1 MNLENLDI
9 NKEENLV
16 PFGYYRKLRPEN
28 FSDTTIT
35 YEVPLTQELL
45 DLQLNLLSTKKLQS
59 SFEEFIIA
67 IAKRVI
73 TPNIKPQTGPDGGGD
88 GKVDAETYEVS
99 NDISDKWYSLED
111 TARGKEY
118 WAFAISCKKEWKTKI
133 KSDIEKIIA
142 TQRGYTKILFFSNQ
156 YIKSSSRTKVEDKLS
171 IDYNINVK
179 IYDAND
185 ISKWVFQHKCI
196 DIALSTLGFSDTYKK
211 KSINIGPNDKRRK
224 EELDKIEQN
233 ILRHVE
239 GLDTQYIEELREA
252 YILSRGLELP
262 RTDIE
267 GRFQRAIRE
276 CKIHGSQQQM
286 FNIVYDYAWTSF
298 FWFEDIKATYNHY
311 NTLKNLIETH
321 CNVVRVEKLTN
332 ILTCLI
338 NSTRVGL
345 FDSNTLKFEL
355 EYIKTLK
362 VKLDKDQDKQS
373 SALYLAIYIQ
383 EQTITEHIYSGNS
396 IDEDITLIKPLLI
409 QSASHLEIDIE
420 SQYNIIKQLSNCI
433 EENESFEQ
441 LINEFA
447 EIIAEK
453 RSKAEA
459 AKVRLSRAEDH
470 FLKKRWSD
478 SIKQLGFC
486 VYAFEQESCTTELI
500 QSSGMMGIALSN
512 LDLPYSAQAYLIKAA
527 SLLIQDFYRSG
538 IIHQLLITTLHK
550 LCEIE
555 LKLGRIIM
563 YLNWF
568 ELLSVLSTNAQ
579 YNEDKLYKT
588 YCIQED
594 TAWAYRFAFSN
605 LQEASISKLPK
616 ILERMGMLNSFEF
629 LKYVLGYYE
638 EVDKD
643 YLHTF
648 EKISNNLQNIKQDIN
663 NNFYDKLNIS
673 TIGKAYVKTMV
684 NNFTITVNYDNHS
697 KVQRIAELLLASI
710 ESLMATVQIFEIIP
724 INNTIL
730 IDTIL
735 TDKESN
741 IVYNDVNNKYDFYLN
756 LSTFNYEVF
765 WKCFVNFLLHLLT
778 TNAFTKESIETM
790 LKNKQNG
797 ERLMDRV
804 SVLQR
809 TEMSL
814 NNILGENY
822 KYRIEDWS
830 RENDKIYT
838 FIGHNNII
846 TEDSYSS
853 KQSTLE
859 IHSINSN
866 MNLWNN
872 AGWKGCSFIHD
883 QWNQYPPT
891 FGLTFLDIDKGRKII
906 SEWESKYNV
915 TIYIIKGINSNHPT
929 WYRVCIAPT
938 LTKENNT
945 NRYCTTICRKHT
957 MTPNTYEN
965 LSRFESDYQKHKEC
979 YIMAIQMKEDNS
991 VIMPNTFNDAF
1002 KFNNIEIHEA
1012 YKIKTSDF
1020 AKIAIEKDDDPYIP
1034 DEYKHNAPV
1043 LEVLKEIKNTE
1054 NKSNT

>member
-142 TQRGYTKILFFSNQ
+142 TQRGYTKILFFTNQ

-224 EELDKIEQN
+224 EELDKTEQK

-239 GLDTQYIEELREA
+239 GLDTQYIEELRDA
-252 YILSRGLELP
+252 YILSRGLEEP
-262 RTDIE
+262 RTIIE
-267 GRFQRAIRE
+267 GRFQRAIKE
-276 CKIHGSQQQM
+276 CQKHGSQQQM
-286 FNIVYDYAWTSF
+286 FNIIYDYAWTSF
-298 FWFEDIKATYNHY
+298 FWFEDIESTYKHY
-311 NTLKNLIETH
+311 KILKELIEIH
-321 CNVVRVEKLTN
+321 CNVTRVEKLTN
-332 ILTCLI
+332 ILTGI
-338 NSTRVGL
+338 KNATKVGL
-345 FDSNTLKFEL
+345 FDPDQLKNEV
-355 EYIKTLK
+355 EYIKSLK
-362 VKLDKDQDKQS
+362 EKLDKDKYKQS
-373 SALYLAIYIQ
+373 SALFLAIYIQ
-383 EQTITEHIYSGNS
+383 EQKIIDNLHSGNS
-396 IDEDITLIKPLLI
+396 IDENLTIIRPLLI
-409 QSASHLEIDIE
+409 QSVFHLEINIE
-420 SQYNIIKQLSNCI
+420 SQFKIIKLLSNCI
-433 EENESFEQ
+433 EENDIFEQ
-441 LINEFA
+441 LIDDFA

-470 FLKKRWSD
+470 FYKKRWSD
-478 SIKQLGFC
+478 TIKQLGFC
-486 VYAFEQESCTTELI
+486 VYAFEQESYTKELI
-500 QSSGMMGIALSN
+500 YSSGMMGIALSN
-512 LDLPYSAQAYLIKAA
+512 LDLPYSAQAYLVKSAT
-527 SLLIQDFYRSG
+527 LLIQDFFHSG
-538 IIHQLLITTLHK
+538 IIHQHLITVLHK

-563 YLNWF
+563 YLNWL
-568 ELLSVLSTNAQ
+568 ELLSVVSTNSQ
-579 YNEDKLYKT
+579 FNEEDSYKT
-588 YCIQED
+588 YCIEED

-605 LQEASISKLPK
+605 LQKPSVAKLPN
-616 ILERMGMLNSFEF
+616 ILERMGMFNSFEY
-629 LKYVLGYYE
+629 LKYLLGYKE
-638 EVDKD
+638 EVDND
-643 YLHTF
+643 YLPTL
-648 EKISNNLQNIKQDIN
+648 EEISNKLQGKEQEVN

-673 TIGKAYVKTMV
+673 TTGKAYARTTAS
-684 NNFTITVNYDNHS
+684 NFTITINYDNHP

-710 ESLMATVQIFEIIP
+710 ESLMATVHMFEIIP

-730 IDTIL
+730 INIIR

-741 IVYNDVNNKYDFYLN
+741 IVYNDVNNNYDFYLN
-756 LSTFNYEVF
+756 ISTFNYEIF
-765 WKCFVNFLLHLLT
+765 WKCFVTFLYHLLT
-778 TNAFTKESIETM
+778 TNALTKESIETM
-790 LKNKQNG
+790 LKDKQNG
-797 ERLMDRV
+797 ERLMDRIA
-804 SVLQR
+804 VLQR

-814 NNILGENY
+814 NNILGEDY
-822 KYRIEDWS
+822 KYRIEDWA
-830 RENDKIYT
+830 REKDKIYT
-838 FIGHNNII
+838 YKGDKNFF
-846 TEDSYSS
+846 TQDFYKT
-853 KQSTLE
+853 KQSNIE
-859 IHSINSN
+859 IYNINSN
-866 MNLWNN
+866 INLWNN
-872 AGWKGCSFIHD
+872 AEWKGCCFIHD

-906 SEWESKYNV
+906 SEWKSKYNV
-915 TIYIIKGINSNHPT
+915 TIYIIKGINLNHPT

-991 VIMPNTFNDAF
+991 IIMPSSFYDAF

-1020 AKIAIEKDDDPYIP
+1020 AKIAIEKDDNPYIP
-1034 DEYKHNAPV
+1034 NEYKHNAPILRV
-1043 LEVLKEIKNTE
+1043 LEELKKI
-1054 NKSNT
+1054 